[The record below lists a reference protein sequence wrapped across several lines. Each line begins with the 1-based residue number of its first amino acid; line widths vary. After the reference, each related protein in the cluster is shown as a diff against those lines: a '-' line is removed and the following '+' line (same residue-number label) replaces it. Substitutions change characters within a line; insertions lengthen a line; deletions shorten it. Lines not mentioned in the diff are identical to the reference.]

1 MEVAMRKLAYTAA
14 AAAALLVLPA
24 ATAQAQDAQLV
35 VTTNVENYCSIGLAN
50 VAGSTVAVANGVR
63 QKVTTLRMSCN
74 SPSGAALTSVA
85 ANGDLMSAAGVL
97 INYDWE
103 LVVPAIPSLG
113 FGPED
118 TFPSN
123 WTRITNSGGYSEAL
137 ADGIFADLFL
147 NLCYGVPGG
156 PGLGG
161 TEGDPTNPGSS
172 GCANAPAG
180 PGASEAPAGTYS
192 ETFTFDLNP
201 A

>member
-1 MEVAMRKLAYTAA
+1 MRHLMLSAAA
-14 AAAALLVLPA
+14 AAAALMVIPA
-24 ATAQAQDAQLV
+24 AAQAQDTQLV
-35 VTTNVENYCSIGLAN
+35 VTTTVENYCSIGLAN
-50 VAGSTVAVANGVR
+50 VAGSNVAVANGVR

-74 SPSGAALTSVA
+74 APTGARLTSTAV
-85 ANGDLMSAAGVL
+85 NGDLKSAGGVL

-103 LVVPAIPSLG
+103 LVVPAIPALG
-113 FGPED
+113 FAPQD
-118 TFPSN
+118 TFPTN
-123 WTRITNSGGYSEAL
+123 WQVVTNSGGYSEQL

-161 TEGDPTNPGSS
+161 TAGDTTPGSS
-172 GCANAPAG
+172 GCAAAPSG

-192 ETFTFDLNP
+192 ETFKFDLDP

>member
-1 MEVAMRKLAYTAA
+1 MRAHILSAA
-14 AAAALLVLPA
+14 AAAAMLIAPA
-24 ATAQAQDAQLV
+24 AVQAQDTELV

-85 ANGDLMSAAGVL
+85 ENGDLKSADDVL

-103 LVVPAIPSLG
+103 LVVPAVASLG

-137 ADGIFADLFL
+137 ADGVFADLFL
-147 NLCYGVPGG
+147 NLCYGVPAARARAA
-156 PGLGG
+156 PRAIR
-161 TEGDPTNPGSS
+161 PTPVR
-172 GCANAPAG
+172 AAAPMRRPAPARRKR
-180 PGASEAPAGTYS
+180 PPAPIRRPSPST
-192 ETFTFDLNP
+192 
-201 A
+201 

>member
-1 MEVAMRKLAYTAA
+1 MRHLISSAA
-14 AAAALLVLPA
+14 AAAMLLVAPA
-24 ATAQAQDAQLV
+24 AVQAQDTTLV

-50 VAGSTVAVANGVR
+50 VAGSNVAVANGVR

-85 ANGDLMSAAGVL
+85 ANGDLKSAAGVL

-103 LVVPAIPSLG
+103 LVVPAIASLG
-113 FGPED
+113 FAPED
-118 TFPSN
+118 TFPTN

-137 ADGIFADLFL
+137 ADGVFADLFL

-156 PGLGG
+156 PGAGG
-161 TEGDPTNPGSS
+161 TQGDPTNPGSS
-172 GCANAPAG
+172 GCANAPSG

>member
-1 MEVAMRKLAYTAA
+1 MRHLVYTAA
-14 AAAALLVLPA
+14 AAATLLIAP

-74 SPSGAALTSVA
+74 SPSGAALQSVA
-85 ANGDLMSAAGVL
+85 ANGDLKSAAGVL

-103 LVVPAIPSLG
+103 LVVPANASLG
-113 FGPED
+113 WGPQD

-123 WTRITNSGGYSEAL
+123 HTKNTNSGGYSEAL

-156 PGLGG
+156 SGAGG
-161 TEGDPTNPGSS
+161 TQGDTSPGS
-172 GCANAPAG
+172 
-180 PGASEAPAGTYS
+180 
-192 ETFTFDLNP
+192 
-201 A
+201 

>member
-1 MEVAMRKLAYTAA
+1 MRHLIYSA
-14 AAAALLVLPA
+14 AAAALLLVAPA
-24 ATAQAQDAQLV
+24 AVQAQDTSLV

-50 VAGSTVAVANGVR
+50 VAGSNVAVANGVR

-85 ANGDLMSAAGVL
+85 QNGDLKSASGVL

-103 LVVPAIPSLG
+103 LVVPAVASLG

-123 WTRITNSGGYSEAL
+123 WTRITNAGYSEAL
-137 ADGIFADLFL
+137 ADGVFADLFL

-156 PGLGG
+156 PGAGG
-161 TEGDPTNPGSS
+161 TQGDPTNPGSS

-180 PGASEAPAGTYS
+180 PGASEAPAGTYA

>member
-1 MEVAMRKLAYTAA
+1 MRNLLYAA
-14 AAAALLVLPA
+14 AAAAVMLIPA
-24 ATAQAQDAQLV
+24 AAQAQDTQLT

-85 ANGDLMSAAGVL
+85 KNGDLKSAAGVL

-103 LVVPAIPSLG
+103 LVVPAKPSLG

-137 ADGIFADLFL
+137 ADGVFADLFL

-156 PGLGG
+156 PGTGG
-161 TEGDPTNPGSS
+161 TQGDPTNPGSS
-172 GCANAPAG
+172 GCANAPSG

>member
-1 MEVAMRKLAYTAA
+1 MRAHLFAAA
-14 AAAALLVLPA
+14 AAAALIAAPA
-24 ATAQAQDAQLV
+24 VSQAQDAELV
-35 VTTNVENYCSIGLAN
+35 VTTNVADYCSIGLAN

-74 SPSGAALTSVA
+74 SPTGAKLTSVA
-85 ANGDLMSAAGVL
+85 QNGDLKSSSGVL

-103 LVVPAIPSLG
+103 LVVPANGTLG
-113 FGPED
+113 WGPQD
-118 TFPSN
+118 TFPTN
-123 WTRITNSGGYSEAL
+123 WTKNTNSGGYSEAL

-161 TEGDPTNPGSS
+161 TQGDTVPGSS
-172 GCANAPAG
+172 GCAASPSG

-192 ETFTFDLNP
+192 EKFTFDLNP
-201 A
+201 F

>member
-1 MEVAMRKLAYTAA
+1 MRHLIYSAA
-14 AAAALLVLPA
+14 AAAALLIAPA
-24 ATAQAQDAQLV
+24 AAQAQDTQLT

-74 SPSGAALTSVA
+74 SPSGASLTSTAV
-85 ANGDLMSAAGVL
+85 NGDLKSAAGIL

-103 LVVPAIPSLG
+103 LVVPANASLG
-113 FGPED
+113 FAPQD

-123 WTRITNSGGYSEAL
+123 WVVNTNSGGYSEAL

-161 TEGDPTNPGSS
+161 T
-172 GCANAPAG
+172 
-180 PGASEAPAGTYS
+180 
-192 ETFTFDLNP
+192 
-201 A
+201 

>member
-1 MEVAMRKLAYTAA
+1 MRHLTLSAA
-14 AAAALLVLPA
+14 AAAMFLIVPA
-24 ATAQAQDAQLV
+24 AAQAQDTQLV

-74 SPSGAALTSVA
+74 SPSGAQLTSTAV
-85 ANGDLMSAAGVL
+85 NGDLKSAGGVL

-103 LVVPAIPSLG
+103 LVVPAIASLG
-113 FGPED
+113 FPPQD

-123 WTRITNSGGYSEAL
+123 WQVVTNSGGYSEAL

-147 NLCYGVPGG
+147 NLCYSVPGG
-156 PGLGG
+156 SGLGG
-161 TEGDPTNPGSS
+161 TQGDTNPGSS

-180 PGASEAPAGTYS
+180 PGAAEAPAGTYS
-192 ETFTFDLNP
+192 ETFKFDLDP

>member
-1 MEVAMRKLAYTAA
+1 MRNLLYAVGAA
-14 AAAALLVLPA
+14 AMLLAPA
-24 ATAQAQDAQLV
+24 AAQAQDATLT

-50 VAGSTVAVANGVR
+50 VAGSNVAVANGVR

-85 ANGDLMSAAGVL
+85 QNGDLKSASGVL

-103 LVVPAIPSLG
+103 LVVPAIASLG
-113 FGPED
+113 FAPED

-137 ADGIFADLFL
+137 ADGVFADLFL

-156 PGLGG
+156 AGAGG
-161 TEGDPTNPGSS
+161 TQGDPTNPGSS

-180 PGASEAPAGTYS
+180 PGASEAPAGNYA

>member
-1 MEVAMRKLAYTAA
+1 MRRLICGTALAMLLAAPVAAHAEDT
-14 AAAALLVLPA
+14 
-24 ATAQAQDAQLV
+24 QLV

-85 ANGDLMSAAGVL
+85 KNGDLKSGAGVL

-103 LVVPAIPSLG
+103 LVVPAIASLG
-113 FGPED
+113 FAPED

-137 ADGIFADLFL
+137 ADGVFADLFL

-156 PGLGG
+156 PGAGG
-161 TEGDPTNPGSS
+161 TQGDPTNPGSS